1 MILSITNP
9 SEIIKY
15 LTYYSP
21 IILIIGVVSL
31 SFIFQNFKGIFYLGV
46 VLLLVVCRE
55 FIYIKRTKSSTA
67 KNDASQTPQ
76 TPQNAILMPDEP
88 REPQLI
94 PKKSGG
100 RKIKAMSGGAP
111 DADCKIVEYS
121 TNFQS
126 NGSYSAFIFSFT
138 MMYIFLPMFIN
149 QNVNLWMLLGLV
161 FYFVVDIIVKQRSG
175 CVEPSNVFINV
186 LAGFALSA
194 ILVSVMINSPG
205 LSNLLFFN
213 DYSSNKEICTMPKK
227 QTFKCAVYKNGQLIG
242 SSTT

>member
-1 MILSITNP
+1 MILSVNNP
-9 SEIIKY
+9 SEILKY

-55 FIYIKRTKSSTA
+55 FIYIKMTKPPTQD
-67 KNDASQTPQ
+67 KNESITNDNSLEQQ
-76 TPQNAILMPDEP
+76 
-88 REPQLI
+88 QLN
-94 PKKSGG
+94 KTGG
-100 RKIKAMSGGAP
+100 RKYKGMSGGGGTP
-111 DADCKIVEYS
+111 DADCKTVEYS

-161 FYFVVDIIVKQRSG
+161 MYFLVDIIVKQRSG

-186 LAGFALSA
+186 LIGFALSS
-194 ILVSVMINSPG
+194 ILVCVMINTPG

-227 QTFKCAVYKNGQLIG
+227 QTFKCAVYKNGELIG

>member
-1 MILSITNP
+1 MILSINNP

-31 SFIFQNFKGIFYLGV
+31 SFIFQHFKGIFYLGV
-46 VLLLVVCRE
+46 LLLLVVCRE
-55 FIYIKRTKSSTA
+55 FIYIKMTKPPADNISA
-67 KNDASQTPQ
+67 KGGTTVDNNFQEQ
-76 TPQNAILMPDEP
+76 I
-88 REPQLI
+88 I
-94 PKKSGG
+94 KKGG
-100 RKIKAMSGGAP
+100 RKYKTMRGGIGIP
-111 DADCKIVEYS
+111 DADCKTAEYS
-121 TNFQS
+121 ENFQS

-161 FYFVVDIIVKQRSG
+161 MYFLVDLIVKQRSG

-186 LAGFALSA
+186 LAGFALSS
-194 ILVSVMINSPG
+194 ILVCVMINSPG

-227 QTFKCAVYKNGQLIG
+227 QTFKCAVYKNGELIG

>member
-9 SEIIKY
+9 SEIIRY

-46 VLLLVVCRE
+46 LLLLVVCRE
-55 FIYIKRTKSSTA
+55 FIYIKMTKSPTA
-67 KNDASQTPQ
+67 KDDAPQ

-94 PKKSGG
+94 TKKSGG
-100 RKIKAMSGGAP
+100 RKIKGMTGGTP
-111 DADCKIVEYS
+111 DADCKTVEYS
-121 TNFQS
+121 ANFES
-126 NGSYSAFIFSFT
+126 NGSYSAFIFAFT

-161 FYFVVDIIVKQRSG
+161 LYFVVDVVVKQRSG

-213 DYSSNKEICTMPKK
+213 DYSSNKEICTMPEK
-227 QTFKCAVYKNGQLIG
+227 QTFKCAVYKNGELIG

>member
-21 IILIIGVVSL
+21 IILIVGVVSM

-46 VLLLVVCRE
+46 LLLLIVCRE
-55 FIYIKRTKSSTA
+55 FIYLKMDLPPEDSAKGTDNSAKSV
-67 KNDASQTPQ
+67 
-76 TPQNAILMPDEP
+76 I
-88 REPQLI
+88 
-94 PKKSGG
+94 GG
-100 RKIKAMSGGAP
+100 RKHKVMTGGEIVP
-111 DADCKIVEYS
+111 DADCKTAEYS
-121 TNFQS
+121 TNFKS

-138 MMYIFLPMFIN
+138 MMYIFLPMFIY
-149 QNVNLWMLLGLV
+149 QNVNFWMLLGLSM
-161 FYFVVDIIVKQRSG
+161 YFIVDTIVKQRSG
-175 CVEPSNVFINV
+175 CVELSNVFVNALI
-186 LAGFALSA
+186 GFALSA
-194 ILVSVMINSPG
+194 LLVCGMINTPG

-227 QTFKCAVYKNGQLIG
+227 QTFKCAVYKNGELIG

>member
-1 MILSITNP
+1 MSNTPTILTIYNP
-9 SEIIKY
+9 AEIIKY

-46 VLLLVVCRE
+46 VLLLVICRE
-55 FIYIKRTKSSTA
+55 FIYRKMTKPSTD
-67 KNDASQTPQ
+67 KNQTEVQVAEP
-76 TPQNAILMPDEP
+76 IDE
-88 REPQLI
+88 
-94 PKKSGG
+94 KDGATGGG
-100 RKIKAMSGGAP
+100 RKRKYKGGAP
-111 DADCKIVEYS
+111 VTPSRDCMTVQYS
-121 TNFQS
+121 PIDKS

-149 QNVNLWMLLGLV
+149 QNINLWMLLGLTI
-161 FYFVVDIIVKQRSG
+161 YFIVDTIIKQRSG
-175 CVEPSNVFINV
+175 CVDLSNVFINV
-186 LAGFALSA
+186 LVGFALSSL
-194 ILVSVMINSPG
+194 LVCIMINSPG

>member
-9 SEIIKY
+9 SDIIRH

-21 IILIIGVVSL
+21 IILIVGVVSL

-46 VLLLVVCRE
+46 LLLLIVCRE
-55 FIYIKRTKSSTA
+55 FIYIKMTKPSTP
-67 KNDASQTPQ
+67 SVTG
-76 TPQNAILMPDEP
+76 E
-88 REPQLI
+88 LI
-94 PKKSGG
+94 KDNEAEGEKLITNVNPSGG
-100 RKIKAMSGGAP
+100 RRRQYTGKGMTGGAP
-111 DADCKIVEYS
+111 DADCKTVEYS
-121 TNFQS
+121 ANFQS
-126 NGSYSAFIFSFT
+126 NGSYSAFIFAFT

-149 QNVNLWMLLGLV
+149 QNVNVWMLLGLV
-161 FYFVVDIIVKQRSG
+161 LYFVVDIIVKQRGG

-194 ILVSVMINSPG
+194 ILVSIMINSPG

-227 QTFKCAVYKNGQLIG
+227 QTFKCAVYKNGELIG

>member
-9 SEIIKY
+9 SEIIRY

-55 FIYIKRTKSSTA
+55 FIYMKMTAPPADNDSGKGKGAGAEEGERIIKKVTLA
-67 KNDASQTPQ
+67 
-76 TPQNAILMPDEP
+76 
-88 REPQLI
+88 
-94 PKKSGG
+94 GG
-100 RKIKAMSGGAP
+100 RRKYTGMTGGAP
-111 DADCKIVEYS
+111 DADCKTVEYS
-121 TNFQS
+121 ANFQS
-126 NGSYSAFIFSFT
+126 NGSYSAFIFAFT

-161 FYFVVDIIVKQRSG
+161 LYFVVDVVVKQRSG

-227 QTFKCAVYKNGQLIG
+227 QTFKCAVYKNGELIG